1 MRTADFDFQLPPE
14 LIAAR
19 PPARRGDSRMLVV
32 DRATG
37 TIEHAHFSEFF
48 DRLPDDQLLVFNDAR
63 VVPARFFS
71 NDAKTELLRLDVLAD
86 GRWKCMGRPGKRLRL
101 GSEIAIGEAT
111 GRVEEIWQDRKGERI
126 VAFDREVDIV
136 AHGHLALPPYMG
148 RGDEEMDRERYQTVY
163 AKNEG
168 AIAAP
173 TAGLHFTSEMMAG
186 RDSAF
191 VTLHVGAGT
200 FQPVKAEVI
209 EEHNMHSE
217 SFEISSECALKLAD
231 SAKVTAIGT
240 TVVRVLEHCA
250 ASAQGLAAQRGKTRI
265 FIYPPYQFRAI
276 GSLLTN
282 FHLPCSTLLM
292 LVSAFAG
299 RELILEAYA
308 KAVENRYRF
317 YSYGD
322 CMLIL

>member
-1 MRTADFDFQLPPE
+1 MRTADFNFQLPPE
-14 LIAAR
+14 LIACR
-19 PPARRGDSRMLVV
+19 PPERRGDSRMLVV
-32 DRATG
+32 DRASG
-37 TIEHAHFSEFF
+37 TIEHAHFAEFF
-48 DRLPDDQLLVFNDAR
+48 DRVPDDQLLVFNDAR

-71 NDAKTELLRLDVLAD
+71 NDGRVELLRLDVLAD
-86 GRWKCMGRPGKRLRL
+86 GRWKCLGRPGKRLRL

-126 VAFDREVDIV
+126 VAFDREVDID
-136 AHGHLALPPYMG
+136 AHGHLALPPYMR
-148 RGDEEMDRERYQTVY
+148 RGNEEIDRERYQTVY
-163 AKNEG
+163 AKNAG

-173 TAGLHFTSEMMAG
+173 TAGLHFTPQMMAT

-200 FQPVKAEVI
+200 FQPVKAELV
-209 EEHNMHSE
+209 EEHKMHSE
-217 SFEISSECALKLAD
+217 SFDISPECAAKLAGCQ
-231 SAKVTAIGT
+231 KVTAIGT

-250 ASAQGLAAQRGKTRI
+250 ASAQGLAAQRGETRI

-308 KAVENRYRF
+308 KAVEDRYRF

>member
-14 LIAAR
+14 LIASR
-19 PPARRGDSRMLVV
+19 PPERRGDSRMLVV
-32 DRATG
+32 DRASG

-48 DRLPDDQLLVFNDAR
+48 DRVPDDQLLVFNDAR
-63 VVPARFFS
+63 VVPARFYC
-71 NDAKTELLRLDVLAD
+71 NDGRTELLRLDVLAD

-101 GSEIAIGEAT
+101 GSEVAIGEAT
-111 GRVEEIWQDRKGERI
+111 GRVEEIWQDRNGERI
-126 VAFDREVDIV
+126 VAFDREVDID

-148 RGDEEMDRERYQTVY
+148 RSDEALDRERYQTVY

-173 TAGLHFTSEMMAG
+173 TAGLHFTPQMMAG
-186 RDSAF
+186 RDAAF

-200 FQPVKAEVI
+200 FQPVKAEVVT
-209 EEHNMHSE
+209 EHRMHSE
-217 SFEISSECALKLAD
+217 NFEISPECAGKLAD
-231 SAKVTAIGT
+231 SERVTAIGT

-250 ASAQGLAAQRGKTRI
+250 ASEQGLVAQRGETRI